1 MLNDSNEF
9 DGDEGQAQEATQPDV
24 ALVSTLKTLRETH
37 RRRVD
42 LMRASTKL
50 TLQIKAVA
58 RRMCDG
64 DKTEANT
71 KLLPALE
78 GKGDHP
84 KALVLAAW
92 VQPLLESRAL
102 IETHRKAEEKTLEK
116 LAKSLPIAEWVDQQ
130 KGLGHLSV
138 GGVIGELGDLNDYT
152 NPAKIWKRMGLA
164 VINGGRQRKVANA
177 EEALLHGYSPQRR
190 SMMWNIGAAL
200 IKQQGPW
207 RELYLHRLAVEHQKA
222 LDEGLIPA
230 TSTAATVLSWEAR
243 GLPALTKITKPTA
256 EHRTAGHMNARS
268 QRYIEKRLLRDMWK
282 AWRQA

>member
-1 MLNDSNEF
+1 MFDSM
-9 DGDEGQAQEATQPDV
+9 QMV
-24 ALVSTLKTLRETH
+24 LKTLRETH

-64 DKTEANT
+64 DKDEAN
-71 KLLPALE
+71 KLLLPSLE
-78 GKGDHP
+78 GKSDHP
-84 KALVLAAW
+84 KAEVFAAW
-92 VQPLLESRAL
+92 VQPFLESRAL
-102 IETHRKAEEKTLEK
+102 IEAHRKTEEKALEK
-116 LAKSLPIAEWVDQQ
+116 QAKMLPISEWVEAQ
-130 KGLGHLSV
+130 KGLGFLSV
-138 GGVIGELGDLNDYT
+138 GGVIGELGDLSDYS

-164 VINGGRQRKVANA
+164 VINGGRQRRVADA
-177 EEALLHGYSPQRR
+177 EQAALHGYSPQRR

-207 RELYLHRLAVEHQKA
+207 RELYLDRLAVEHQKA

-230 TSTAATVLSWEAR
+230 SSTQATLDSWEDR
-243 GLPALTKITKPTA
+243 GLPTLTKISKPTDA
-256 EHRTAGHMNARS
+256 HRTAGHMNARA

-282 AWRQA
+282 AWRAAA